1 VKRVDW
7 QETVLVAGVLAG
19 MMLIVAPLSLSLSS
33 TMQLVLMG
41 VGLVCVVLALFG
53 LGVVVI
59 WREFVLF
66 AFLLGGPMLIMVG
79 LGVGR
84 MLGLGLGIV
93 GLLCFALALLGLEIF
108 ATPRE
113 MLKFLLEVVDLVVDF
128 FS

>member
-1 VKRVDW
+1 
-7 QETVLVAGVLAG
+7 
-19 MMLIVAPLSLSLSS
+19 
-33 TMQLVLMG
+33 MQLVLMG